1 MGKSELRHPHHLMTS
16 HSYNIYKEWHQTPN
30 PSLQQNK
37 HNMNCQSH
45 FIVFKPTAAPS
56 LQSQFDDIAAQMSAW
71 MLAHEVKMEQIL
83 AVRVCFSDIAN
94 QMEDFRHHTLA
105 RQLDAACMVS
115 CVEQPLLDGTK
126 VGLQLWATQR
136 EDLTKTPVDG
146 GWLVETEDEV
156 IVMQAVRFSAQEA
169 QGQNARQQTHMAFDR
184 HIALLAEHGMNLRD
198 HCQRTWIY
206 VRDIDRHYAGVVKG
220 RNEVFEREGL
230 TSQTHF
236 IASTG
241 IGGYD
246 DNSESIVCMD
256 FVSVKNKHDQAK
268 VVYLQAPDYLNPT
281 IEYGVAFERGTALN
295 LMGERYRLISGTAS
309 IDHHGRCLYHGDVL
323 AQTERLFLNISKLLE
338 ADGSSLTEVCV
349 MIVYL
354 RDIADAA
361 LVQQYMDTH
370 YPDIPSLLVQ
380 ARVCRPEWLIEVAC
394 IAKSPLSE

>member
-1 MGKSELRHPHHLMTS
+1 
-16 HSYNIYKEWHQTPN
+16 
-30 PSLQQNK
+30 
-37 HNMNCQSH
+37 MNCQSH
-45 FIVFKPTAAPS
+45 FIAFEPSAALS
-56 LQSQFDDIAAQMSAW
+56 LQRQFDNVAAQMAAW
-71 MLAHEVKMEQIL
+71 MMAHEVRMEQIL
-83 AVRVCFSDIAN
+83 VVRVCFSDIAN
-94 QMEDFRHHTLA
+94 QMAEFRRHALA
-105 RQLDAACMVS
+105 RQLEAACMVS
-115 CVEQPLLDGTK
+115 CVEQPLLDGAK

-146 GWLVETEDEV
+146 GWLVETDDEV

-169 QGQNARQQTHMAFDR
+169 QGQDACRQTHMAFDR
-184 HIALLAEHGMNLRD
+184 HIALLSAHGMKLRD

-230 TSQTHF
+230 TPQTHF

-256 FVSVKNKHDQAK
+256 FVSVRNKHGKAQVA
-268 VVYLQAPDYLNPT
+268 YLQAPDYLNPT

-295 LMGERYRLISGTAS
+295 LLGERYRLISGTAS
-309 IDHHGRCLYHGDVL
+309 IDNLGQCLYHGDVV

-338 ADGSSLTEVCV
+338 ADGSSLAEVCV

-361 LVQQYMDTH
+361 VVQQYLDAH
-370 YPDIPSLLVQ
+370 YPAVPSLLVQ

-394 IAKSPLSE
+394 IAKSSLFEQ